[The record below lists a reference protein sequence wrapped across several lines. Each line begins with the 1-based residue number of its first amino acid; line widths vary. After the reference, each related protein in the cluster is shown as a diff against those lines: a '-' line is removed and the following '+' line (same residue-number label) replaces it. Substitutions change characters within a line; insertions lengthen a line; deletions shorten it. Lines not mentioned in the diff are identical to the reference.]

1 MNSLTRIMSYDK
13 TKIKNQENCNCVE
26 CTTVEVEN
34 QIVEYPPLS
43 DEEIEQIINERY
55 LDKDKKTKKF
65 IRRSLKVFGDRFDYD
80 VSFYIKAKL
89 NIKINCRKH
98 GEFEQRVDHH
108 YDDHIGCEECYKESV
123 SDRMKILMNIDE
135 YKSKVYKDGYITE
148 IKFKEIIKE
157 KFGNYYD
164 LSKIKYTNANTKVTL
179 VCPKHGDFP
188 IKPTEVYNFKGCKK
202 CIKEEKLEK
211 NKIKFINTCN
221 KLYDFYYDYS
231 KVDYKG
237 LNKKV
242 WIICPKHGPFQQTP
256 SNHLKHMCDKC
267 GDEICA
273 EKQRHT
279 INEVLSNFRKLY
291 GDLYDYSKFEYRGCN
306 IESIIICKE
315 HGEFKRDYNHHI
327 RGEGCPRC
335 KSSKGENL
343 IRGYLLNNNIEFE
356 EQKKFKDCA
365 YKNQLRF
372 DFYIPEINCCIEYNG
387 KQHYESIELFGGDEA
402 LKYSQIRD
410 NIKIEYCNKN
420 NINLFIIR
428 YDENLIEKLKECL
441 NKYNYFDNF

>member
-43 DEEIEQIINERY
+43 DEEIEQIVNERY
-55 LDKDKKTKKF
+55 SDKNKKTKKF
-65 IRRSLKVFGDRFDYD
+65 IRRSLKIFGDRFDYGI
-80 VSFYIKAKL
+80 SFYIKAKL

-108 YDDHIGCEECYKESV
+108 YDGHIGCEECYKESV
-123 SDRMKILMNIDE
+123 SDRMKILMNTDE
-135 YKSKVYKDGYITE
+135 YKSKVFKNVF
-148 IKFKEIIKE
+148 IKNEANFKEIIKE
-157 KFGNYYD
+157 KFGDYYD
-164 LSKIKYTNANTKVTL
+164 LSKIKYINANTKVIL
-179 VCPKHGDFP
+179 VCPKHSDFT
-188 IKPTEVYNFKGCKK
+188 IKPTDIYKFKGCKK

-221 KLYDFYYDYS
+221 KLYDFY
-231 KVDYKG
+231 
-237 LNKKV
+237 
-242 WIICPKHGPFQQTP
+242 
-256 SNHLKHMCDKC
+256 
-267 GDEICA
+267 
-273 EKQRHT
+273 
-279 INEVLSNFRKLY
+279 
-291 GDLYDYSKFEYRGCN
+291 YDYSKFEYRGCN

-356 EQKKFKDCA
+356 EQKKFKDCV

-420 NINLFIIR
+420 NIKLFIIR